1 MTEEDFDKI
10 YKNDE
15 VTIMEDITQAVS
27 EIHIALGNSK
37 GTYYIT
43 RNDLLGKVGTI

>member
-1 MTEEDFDKI
+1 MTEEDFDKV

-27 EIHIALGNSK
+27 EIHMALGNSK
-37 GTYYIT
+37 GAYYIS
-43 RNDLLGKVGTI
+43 RNDLLGKVSSI